1 MKKLQTSSKPRLKW
15 KLSRARPM
23 SQKKSDML
31 GVILAI
37 DKPCEK
43 IILK

>member
-1 MKKLQTSSKPRLKW
+1 MKKLQTSSKPE
-15 KLSRARPM
+15 
-23 SQKKSDML
+23 KKSDML